1 MARALVCVTCDTLH
15 PLLVACGGPV
25 LKLTCHDSACIVQDQ
40 TPPKD
45 PSIEVRV
52 LKDYG
57 EVFLSLGRANL
68 KKGTVHLLPRT
79 EAEPL
84 IREGVLESVAHD
96 VHLS

>member
-1 MARALVCVTCDTLH
+1 MHALAGSPWQDCTLIQRYDAQ
-15 PLLVACGGPV
+15 L
-25 LKLTCHDSACIVQDQ
+25 QDQ

-57 EVFLSLGRANL
+57 EVFLTLGRANL

>member
-1 MARALVCVTCDTLH
+1 MHAIAGSPWRDCTFAQRYDARL
-15 PLLVACGGPV
+15 
-25 LKLTCHDSACIVQDQ
+25 QDQ

-57 EVFLSLGRANL
+57 EVFLTLGRANL

>member
-1 MARALVCVTCDTLH
+1 MMRLT
-15 PLLVACGGPV
+15 GSV
-25 LKLTCHDSACIVQDQ
+25 LTADADPVQDQ

-52 LKDYG
+52 LRDYG
-57 EVFLSLGRANL
+57 EAMTRLGRANL
-68 KKGTVHLLPRT
+68 KKGTLHLLPRD

-96 VHLS
+96 MHLS

>member
-1 MARALVCVTCDTLH
+1 MLLSSCYGSLQCVL
-15 PLLVACGGPV
+15 
-25 LKLTCHDSACIVQDQ
+25 IVQDQ

-52 LKDYG
+52 LKNYG

>member
-1 MARALVCVTCDTLH
+1 MSKSDLSGVDTDQLC
-15 PLLVACGGPV
+15 P
-25 LKLTCHDSACIVQDQ
+25 KTQDQ

-57 EVFLSLGRANL
+57 EVFLTLGRANL